1 MFDHHDDE
9 TAATPGRPLADREV
23 PLPAVAA
30 ADLAQAAVHAWLD
43 GERPEAEAHAAA
55 PAQVR
60 FWGEL
65 AVQVERHRARTAPAS
80 LVDAVMSAL
89 PPVSPG
95 APLADAPMVAARAT
109 APRAADRPADRSAP
123 PR

>member
-9 TAATPGRPLADREV
+9 TPATPSRPLADREV
-23 PLPAVAA
+23 PLPTMAA
-30 ADLAQAAVHAWLD
+30 ADLAQAAVHGWLD
-43 GERPEAEAHAAA
+43 GERSEDEAHAAA

-65 AVQVERHRARTAPAS
+65 MGQVAHHRARTAPAS
-80 LVDAVMSAL
+80 LVDAIMNAL

-95 APLADAPMVAARAT
+95 APLADAPVA
-109 APRAADRPADRSAP
+109 APRAAAPRGGDRPADRSAP

>member
-1 MFDHHDDE
+1 MGNPHDDE
-9 TAATPGRPLADREV
+9 TTAGRPMADREV
-23 PLPAVAA
+23 PLPAMAA

-55 PAQVR
+55 PARVR
-60 FWGEL
+60 FWGDL

-80 LVDAVMSAL
+80 LVDAIMNAL

-95 APLADAPMVAARAT
+95 APLADAPVAAPRAT
-109 APRAADRPADRSAP
+109 APRAADRPTDRSAP